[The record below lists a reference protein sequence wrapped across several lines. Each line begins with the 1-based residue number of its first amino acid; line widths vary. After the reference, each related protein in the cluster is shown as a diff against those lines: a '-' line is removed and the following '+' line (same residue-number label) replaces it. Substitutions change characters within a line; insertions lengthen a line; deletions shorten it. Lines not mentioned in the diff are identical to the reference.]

1 VYYSWWFA
9 LAEPTAVHWE
19 DVWVYRILDKV
30 VLSEVNKLLV
40 VDAPE
45 VARKAKAGQFVIV
58 RMDEEGERIPLTI
71 ADYDREQGTVTLVFQ
86 EVGKSTM
93 KLGTL
98 KVGDGVANFVGPL
111 GHASEVENCG
121 AVVCIGGG
129 VGIAPIYPI
138 ARALKEAGNTVLGII
153 GARTEDLLFW
163 EDKMRAVCDEL
174 TVCTDDG
181 SYGRKALVTMP
192 LQEIL
197 ESRED
202 VTHVW
207 AIGPAIMMKF
217 CARTT
222 EPFRTPT
229 IVSLNSIMVDG
240 TGMCGACRVE
250 VGGETKFVCVDGP
263 EFDGHLVDW
272 DLLMARQRIYLSEES
287 RAKEEW
293 LAHAHEH
300 DHDCCAQTDQA

>member
-1 VYYSWWFA
+1 VYK
-9 LAEPTAVHWE
+9 
-19 DVWVYRILDKV
+19 ILEKV

-40 VDAPE
+40 IDAPD
-45 VARKAKAGQFVIV
+45 VARKAQAGQFIIV
-58 RMDEEGERIPLTI
+58 RIDEEGERIPLTI
-71 ADYDREQGTVTLVFQ
+71 ADYDREEGTVTLVFQ

-98 KVGDGVANFVGPL
+98 EAGDCVANLVGPL
-111 GHASEVENCG
+111 GHASEIEDFST
-121 AVVCIGGG
+121 VVCIGGG

-153 GARTEDLLFW
+153 GARTQELLFW
-163 EDKMRAVCDEL
+163 EDKMRGVCDDL
-174 TVCTDDG
+174 IVCTDDG

-197 ESRED
+197 ESRDD

-222 EPFRTPT
+222 EPFHTPT

-240 TGMCGACRVE
+240 TGMCGACRVQ
-250 VGGETKFVCVDGP
+250 VGSQTCFACVDGP
-263 EFDGHLVDW
+263 KFDGHQVNW
-272 DLLMARQRIYLSEES
+272 DLLLARQAAYLEQEREAVERWTQDQRR
-287 RAKEEW
+287 RAKDE
-293 LAHAHEH
+293 LS
-300 DHDCCAQTDQA
+300 TR